1 MNKLNKCRKAIS
13 ISAFDFSSLNTKFQ
27 HNKLL
32 IVLNNLIA
40 FCFNGGENKYI
51 TVNSWAKDVN
61 GAQWVKD
68 VKDNVISLNK
78 QQKKKRCSYL
88 LLVFLGGSVLVLQSI
103 LIFS

>member
-1 MNKLNKCRKAIS
+1 MGRREQKPVIDAMNKLNKCRKAIS

-78 QQKKKRCSYL
+78 QQKKKDAVTYYWYS
-88 LLVFLGGSVLVLQSI
+88 
-103 LIFS
+103 